1 MNQTLIV
8 GYGFVGRRV
17 AEMAVAAGDSV
28 WATTRSAEKMPGIE
42 RAGVRP
48 IRVDWTDR
56 RTLAGLPDVNRVLVA
71 VSYDARSGQSRYDSQ
86 VGGLRNLLGV
96 LSPSADIVYVST
108 TGVFHQSDGRWVDE
122 QSPAWP
128 TREGGRVHLQAE
140 SLLHQSRPKSP
151 WTILRFAGIYGPG
164 RVPRSADV
172 IAGRPIAIPNSGS
185 ATGGYLNLIHVDD
198 GAAAV
203 MGAWRKSQRQLAP
216 RLYLVCD
223 DRPVARVDF
232 YREIARL
239 TRSPEPTFVDPPADA
254 PARMRSDADKRICN
268 RAMKRDFLPKM
279 AFPTFREGL
288 AAVLPR
294 R

>member
-1 MNQTLIV
+1 MSRTLIV

-17 AEMAVAAGDSV
+17 AQMSVAAGDTV
-28 WATTRSAEKMPGIE
+28 WATTRSESKIAAMGRED
-42 RAGVRP
+42 VRP

-56 RTLAGLPDVNRVLVA
+56 RTLADLPTIDRVLVA
-71 VSYDARSGQSRYDSQ
+71 VSYDPRSGQSRYDSQ

-96 LSPSADIVYVST
+96 LDPAVDIVYIST

-140 SLLHQSRPKSP
+140 SLLHQTRPTSP
-151 WTILRFAGIYGPG
+151 WTVLRFAGIYGPG

-172 IAGRPIAIPNSGS
+172 IAGRPIAIPNADF

-203 MGAWRKSQRQLAP
+203 IGAWEKSQRQLAP
-216 RLYLVCD
+216 RLYLIAD

-239 TRSPEPTFVDPPADA
+239 THSPDPTFVDPPADA

-268 RAMKRDFLPKM
+268 RAMKRDLLPRLT
-279 AFPTFREGL
+279 FPTYREGL
-288 AAVLPR
+288 RAVLE
-294 R
+294 